1 MTKQELHAQ
10 YGPKLVC
17 PLPGP
22 KARAAVE
29 ADHRLI
35 SPSYT
40 RSYPLVAKRGRG
52 VRIEDADGNEF
63 LDFAAGIAV
72 VSTGHCHPEVVAAI
86 QKQAAE
92 LIHISGT
99 DFYNELLTDL
109 AERLSAVA
117 PMPGP
122 HRFFYGNSGAEAIEC
137 ALKLARY
144 HTGRQQIISFFGAF
158 HGRTM
163 GALSLT
169 GSKPQQKRRFS
180 PLVPGVTH
188 VRYPYVYRGC
198 TAARRKRKPSA
209 WAARATSRRNSSRPS
224 CRRKRWPRSSS
235 SLSRARADLCRR
247 PTNFLRELRA
257 ICDRHGILL
266 VADEVQCGCGRTGK
280 WWAIEHSGV
289 EPDIVC
295 MAKGIASGM
304 PLGVCMT
311 RAEIMDWAPGSHAST
326 FGGNPVSIAAALATM
341 DIIER
346 EAIANAA
353 RVGEFML
360 ERVRGWKHSHRSVG
374 DVRGRGLMIGIE
386 IVKDK
391 ATREPAAELRNRIET
406 LAFERGLMILG
417 CGETSLRLSPAAHRQ
432 QGGSYGGARHSGRGA
447 DGGGEGIRTE
457 RGCGRRRPELRTVS
471 AWIAG
476 KMEPAQRVCRV
487 AAASAAQSVDC
498 VQSVD

>member
-1 MTKQELHAQ
+1 MTRQELHAQ
-10 YGPKLVC
+10 YGPKLKGS
-17 PLPGP
+17 LPGP
-22 KARAAVE
+22 KALAAVA
-29 ADHRLI
+29 ADTRLI

-40 RSYPLVAKRGRG
+40 RSYPLVAKRAKGCR
-52 VRIEDADGNEF
+52 VEDVDGNEF

-72 VSTGHCHPEVVAAI
+72 CSTGHCHPEVVAAI

-99 DFYNELLTDL
+99 DFYHEPLTDL

-122 HRFFYGNSGAEAIEC
+122 HKFFYGNSGAEAVEC

-144 HTGRQQIISFFGAF
+144 HTGRQQVISFFGAF

-188 VRYPYVYRGC
+188 IRYPYAYRGC
-198 TAARRKRKPSA
+198 TGGPQDEEAFSLGCARFIEEKLFKTILAPEEVAAIFVEPIQGEGGYVVA
-209 WAARATSRRNSSRPS
+209 P
-224 CRRKRWPRSSS
+224 
-235 SLSRARADLCRR
+235 D
-247 PTNFLRELRA
+247 NFLRELRA
-257 ICDRHGILL
+257 ICNRHGILL
-266 VADEVQCGCGRTGK
+266 VVDEVQSGAGRTGK

-289 EPDIVC
+289 EPDMVC

-304 PLGVCMT
+304 PLGICMT
-311 RAEIMDWAPGSHAST
+311 RADIMDWVPGSHAST
-326 FGGNPVSIAAALATM
+326 FGGNPISLAAALATI
-341 DIIER
+341 DVLER
-346 EAIANAA
+346 EGIDNAA

-360 ERVRGWKHSHRSVG
+360 ERLRGWKHSHPLVG

-386 IVKDK
+386 LVKDK
-391 ATREPAAELRNRIET
+391 ATREPATALRNRVEA

-417 CGETSLRLSPAAHRQ
+417 CGETSIRLCPPLIVSENEA
-432 QGGSYGGARHSGRGA
+432 
-447 DGGGEGIRTE
+447 
-457 RGCGRRRPELRTVS
+457 TVALDILEEALS
-471 AWIAG
+471 LA
-476 KMEPAQRVCRV
+476 EQE
-487 AAASAAQSVDC
+487 AAQD
-498 VQSVD
+498 

>member
-1 MTKQELHAQ
+1 MTQQDLHTRQDLHAR
-10 YGPKLVC
+10 YGPKLKTK
-17 PLPGP
+17 LPGP

-29 ADHRLI
+29 ADGRLI

-40 RSYPLVAKRGRG
+40 RSYPLVAETGRG
-52 VRIEDADGNEF
+52 IRVRDVDGNEF

-72 VSTGHCHPEVVAAI
+72 TSTGHCHPEVVAAI

-99 DFYNELLTDL
+99 DFYNEPLTQL
-109 AERLSAVA
+109 AERLSKVA

-144 HTGRQQIISFFGAF
+144 HTGRQHIIAFFGAF

-169 GSKPQQKRRFS
+169 ASKPQQKRRFA

-188 VRYPYVYRGC
+188 VRYPYAYRGC
-198 TAARRKRKPSA
+198 TGGPQEEEAFALGCARYIEEKLFKTILPPEEVAAIFVEPIQGEGGYVVA
-209 WAARATSRRNSSRPS
+209 
-224 CRRKRWPRSSS
+224 
-235 SLSRARADLCRR
+235 
-247 PTNFLRELRA
+247 PTNFLRELRT
-257 ICDRHGILL
+257 ICDKHGILL
-266 VADEVQCGCGRTGK
+266 VADEVQSGAGRTGK

-304 PLGVCMT
+304 PLGVCMS
-311 RAEIMDWAPGSHAST
+311 RAEIMDWVPGSHAST

-341 DIIER
+341 NVLER
-346 EAIANAA
+346 EGIGNAG
-353 RVGEFML
+353 RVGAKIMD
-360 ERVRGWKHSHRSVG
+360 RVKTWKETHPSVG

-386 IVKDK
+386 LVKDK
-391 ATREPAAELRNRIET
+391 QTREPNAALRNRVET
-406 LAFERGLMILG
+406 LAFERGLMVLG
-417 CGETSLRLSPAAHRQ
+417 CGETSIRLCPPLIVTEDEATVALDILEDALTAAEKEMAPAATL
-432 QGGSYGGARHSGRGA
+432 
-447 DGGGEGIRTE
+447 E
-457 RGCGRRRPELRTVS
+457 
-471 AWIAG
+471 
-476 KMEPAQRVCRV
+476 
-487 AAASAAQSVDC
+487 AAHA
-498 VQSVD
+498 

>member
-1 MTKQELHAQ
+1 MTKQEMHAQ
-10 YGPKLVC
+10 FGPKLVC

-22 KARAAVE
+22 KARAAVA
-29 ADHRLI
+29 ADDRLI

-52 VRIEDADGNEF
+52 IRVEDVDGNEF

-72 VSTGHCHPEVVAAI
+72 TSTGHCHSEVVAAI

-99 DFYNELLTDL
+99 DFYNEPLTDL

-144 HTGRQQIISFFGAF
+144 HTGRQHIISFFGAF

-188 VRYPYVYRGC
+188 IRYPYAYRGC
-198 TAARRKRKPSA
+198 SGGPQEEEAFSLGCARYLEEKLFKTILPPEEVAAVFIEPIQGEGGYVVA
-209 WAARATSRRNSSRPS
+209 P
-224 CRRKRWPRSSS
+224 
-235 SLSRARADLCRR
+235 D
-247 PTNFLRELRA
+247 NFLRELRA
-257 ICDRHGILL
+257 ICTRHGILL
-266 VADEVQCGCGRTGK
+266 VADEVQSGAGRTGK

-289 EPDIVC
+289 EPDMVC

-311 RAEIMDWAPGSHAST
+311 RAEIMNWVPGSHAST

-341 DIIER
+341 DVLGR
-346 EAIANAA
+346 EGIANAGQVGSKILE
-353 RVGEFML
+353 RLHRWTETHPLVGE
-360 ERVRGWKHSHRSVG
+360 
-374 DVRGRGLMIGIE
+374 VRGRGLMIGIE
-386 IVKDK
+386 LVKDK
-391 ATREPAAELRNRIET
+391 ATREPATALRNRIET

-417 CGETSLRLSPAAHRQ
+417 CGETSLRLCPPLIVTEQEATVAVDILEDVLSQVEKEHAHT
-432 QGGSYGGARHSGRGA
+432 
-447 DGGGEGIRTE
+447 TE
-457 RGCGRRRPELRTVS
+457 LAT
-471 AWIAG
+471 ATA
-476 KMEPAQRVCRV
+476 
-487 AAASAAQSVDC
+487 
-498 VQSVD
+498 

>member
-10 YGPKLVC
+10 YGPKLVG

-29 ADHRLI
+29 ADQRLI

-52 VRIEDADGNEF
+52 VRVEDVDGNEF

-72 VSTGHCHPEVVAAI
+72 VSTGHCHPDVVAAI

-99 DFYNELLTDL
+99 DFYDEHLTDL
-109 AERLSAVA
+109 AARLSAVA

-122 HRFFYGNSGAEAIEC
+122 HRFFYGNSGTEAIEC
-137 ALKLARY
+137 ALKVARY
-144 HTGRQQIISFFGAF
+144 HTGRQQIIAFFGAF

-198 TAARRKRKPSA
+198 TGGPQEQEAFSLGCARYIEEKLFKTILPPEEVAAIFVEPIQGEGGFVPAPAS
-209 WAARATSRRNSSRPS
+209 
-224 CRRKRWPRSSS
+224 
-235 SLSRARADLCRR
+235 
-247 PTNFLRELRA
+247 FLRELRA

-266 VADEVQCGCGRTGK
+266 VVDEVQCGCGRTGK

-289 EPDIVC
+289 EPDIIC
-295 MAKGIASGM
+295 IAKGIASGM
-304 PLGVCMT
+304 PLGICMT

-341 DIIER
+341 DILSR
-346 EAIANAA
+346 EGIANAA
-353 RVGEFML
+353 RVGEFIL
-360 ERVRGWKHSHRSVG
+360 ERVRGWKASHPLVG

-391 ATREPAAELRNRIET
+391 ATREPAVELRNRIET
-406 LAFERGLMILG
+406 LAFERGLMVLG
-417 CGETSLRLSPAAHRQ
+417 CGETSLRLSPPLIVSKEEATVALDILEDALMLAEKEHE
-432 QGGSYGGARHSGRGA
+432 HS
-447 DGGGEGIRTE
+447 T
-457 RGCGRRRPELRTVS
+457 
-471 AWIAG
+471 
-476 KMEPAQRVCRV
+476 V
-487 AAASAAQSVDC
+487 AAATA
-498 VQSVD
+498 